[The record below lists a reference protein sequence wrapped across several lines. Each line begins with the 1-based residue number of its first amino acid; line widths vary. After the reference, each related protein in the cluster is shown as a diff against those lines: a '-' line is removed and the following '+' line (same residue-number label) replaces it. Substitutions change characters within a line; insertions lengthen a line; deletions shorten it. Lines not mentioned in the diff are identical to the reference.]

1 MWGKKKN
8 IEGLSS
14 KIQSKQNK
22 AMRLIML
29 LSVFIVI
36 VSLAFIVSRDS
47 LAAPKA
53 VNPDGKSGGS
63 KAMSQQDIEAA
74 ANVYRSYSL
83 VRSCVDEFESYSVDR
98 GGQTY
103 VIPDVDHIENMR
115 VYTQTNT
122 GPSNQKSATASYT
135 DADNQEHACSIDNI
149 QSAAKSSGVNIDLA
163 DLKKEMEAT
172 RDDNLKIIRPVKIAP
187 IIKDKILSK
196 MKSIS
201 SDAALFLVYKD
212 AFTKRCTKGDFYTS
226 EPTNKET
233 WMFSQG
239 STLKANS
246 DGKYDIG
253 TVYINKN
260 TGGPL
265 DEHRGAPFVSKNKKD
280 SSGATCYSLYDGMN
294 KTFPA
299 YVNAI
304 NASVD
309 KTGDKAQ
316 DQNNDS
322 GSDDAGEDDEKDK
335 CNAGFFGFGFLLCP
349 GQNLLNLIIDFLYG
363 IIENIL
369 DWRLLET
376 SGSQIKSYWEKFLS
390 IANVILV
397 IAFLVIIYS
406 TATSDGLSNYDV
418 KKMLPRIVILAIVI
432 NISFYVCAAIVDL
445 CNIAGRGVM
454 ALLISTSPGGEG
466 LGLGEKIGTVV
477 SNVATG
483 VAGGIAGVVA
493 GVILFVSIGPPAVL
507 ALIVIIL
514 ALIFRGVALTMMVII
529 SPIAIALYLFPS
541 AAMNKWHVKWRDA
554 FIKMLLVYPMF
565 MAVWGG
571 SKLIASVTASTQNPI
586 IGFITSLICTIAPAV
601 AIIPLF
607 KMSGDVMGKAT
618 AAIAG
623 SKLAN
628 SAATG
633 IHGAVSKS
641 RPMRHASN
649 IMPNALQAAQNRFG
663 DTPLIGGVLRS
674 DGVNKAISAADKQYN
689 ELDKQ
694 AMENA
699 NDKISRMNGGQLQEA
714 FLSGTVDGNQITD
727 THTMR
732 AIIAKQAP
740 NATMEQAQQSMQ
752 SVNARANWLQ
762 EHGREREANELRR
775 SYADAM
781 IENGKSGISATTLN
795 NWADTGWN
803 NDQFNANYTDAIAN
817 YASGLSAQAVSN
829 TSSANMQ
836 HIQDTLNNA
845 TANGG
850 NVATADTAK
859 RNLATQSNTA
869 LSNPDLSSN
878 MSSTTRETLREN
890 AMFRSN
896 AGQNLANRLGLDDIY
911 HNANA
916 GGAARVNAMTRARTI
931 SADDLNR
938 LDQIDRNRLHSVIT
952 VNRTEPIPVARWERP
967 RA

>member
-1 MWGKKKN
+1 
-8 IEGLSS
+8 
-14 KIQSKQNK
+14 
-22 AMRLIML
+22 
-29 LSVFIVI
+29 
-36 VSLAFIVSRDS
+36 
-47 LAAPKA
+47 
-53 VNPDGKSGGS
+53 
-63 KAMSQQDIEAA
+63 MSQKDIEAA
-74 ANVYRSYSL
+74 VNTYKSYSL
-83 VRSCVDEFESYSVDR
+83 VKACVDEFNSYGGDDINRFDSIGSFVHESSNSSGY
-98 GGQTY
+98 G
-103 VIPDVDHIENMR
+103 PNR
-115 VYTQTNT
+115 V
-122 GPSNQKSATASYT
+122 SATMINYI
-135 DADNQEHACSIDNI
+135 DGDNKENTCTNDSI
-149 QSAAKSSGVNIDLA
+149 QSAAKSAGIDINIADELNTLA
-163 DLKKEMEAT
+163 SSKNSKT
-172 RDDNLKIIRPVKIAP
+172 VKASDVASL
-187 IIKDKILSK
+187 IKDKILSK

-201 SDAALFLVYKD
+201 SDAALFMVYKD
-212 AFTKRCTKGDFYTS
+212 AFTKRCSSGDFYKSTTD
-226 EPTNKET
+226 PVNKET
-233 WMFSQG
+233 WKFEQG
-239 STLKANS
+239 STLKANGE
-246 DGKYDIG
+246 GKYDLG
-253 TVYINKN
+253 TVYIDKNK
-260 TGGPL
+260 GGPL
-265 DEHRGAPFVSKNKKD
+265 DEHRGAPFVSKAQKD
-280 SSGATCYSLYDGMN
+280 SKGETCYSLYDKMN

-304 NASVD
+304 NASVEE
-309 KTGDKAQ
+309 TGDKAQ
-316 DQNNDS
+316 DQNADS
-322 GSDDAGEDDEKDK
+322 GDGSEGDDEKDK

-571 SKLIASVTASTQNPI
+571 SKLISSVTASTQNPV

-641 RPMRHASN
+641 RPMRRASN

-699 NDKISRMNGGQLQEA
+699 NDKISRMNSGQLQEA
-714 FLSGTVDGNQITD
+714 FLGGTVDGNQITD

-781 IENGKSGISATTLN
+781 IENGKSGVSAATLN
-795 NWADTGWN
+795 NWADTGWSN
-803 NDQFNANYTDAIAN
+803 NDFDANYSN
-817 YASGLSAQAVSN
+817 AVSN
-829 TSSANMQ
+829 YVSGMSASAVSSTSAGDME
-836 HIQDTLNNA
+836 HIQDTLNHAVARGAGA
-845 TANGG
+845 TAVEN
-850 NVATADTAK
+850 A
-859 RNLATQSNTA
+859 RQNLAAQSSAVLNNEDMRSKMSNT
-869 LSNPDLSSN
+869 SI
-878 MSSTTRETLREN
+878 EVLREN
-890 AMFRSN
+890 TLLRNNASQATTTRFNLDSAGSN
-896 AGQNLANRLGLDDIY
+896 IDRQ
-911 HNANA
+911 
-916 GGAARVNAMTRARTI
+916 TRARF
-931 SADDLNR
+931 LNGAGNMGGYTPR
-938 LDQIDRNRLHSVIT
+938 RNRTNSNTPHGTTADRSA
-952 VNRTEPIPVARWERP
+952 PSPDARWDR
-967 RA
+967 RR

>member
-1 MWGKKKN
+1 M
-8 IEGLSS
+8 
-14 KIQSKQNK
+14 
-22 AMRLIML
+22 
-29 LSVFIVI
+29 
-36 VSLAFIVSRDS
+36 
-47 LAAPKA
+47 
-53 VNPDGKSGGS
+53 
-63 KAMSQQDIEAA
+63 
-74 ANVYRSYSL
+74 
-83 VRSCVDEFESYSVDR
+83 
-98 GGQTY
+98 
-103 VIPDVDHIENMR
+103 
-115 VYTQTNT
+115 
-122 GPSNQKSATASYT
+122 
-135 DADNQEHACSIDNI
+135 
-149 QSAAKSSGVNIDLA
+149 
-163 DLKKEMEAT
+163 
-172 RDDNLKIIRPVKIAP
+172 
-187 IIKDKILSK
+187 
-196 MKSIS
+196 
-201 SDAALFLVYKD
+201 
-212 AFTKRCTKGDFYTS
+212 
-226 EPTNKET
+226 
-233 WMFSQG
+233 
-239 STLKANS
+239 
-246 DGKYDIG
+246 
-253 TVYINKN
+253 
-260 TGGPL
+260 
-265 DEHRGAPFVSKNKKD
+265 
-280 SSGATCYSLYDGMN
+280 
-294 KTFPA
+294 
-299 YVNAI
+299 
-304 NASVD
+304 
-309 KTGDKAQ
+309 
-316 DQNNDS
+316 
-322 GSDDAGEDDEKDK
+322 
-335 CNAGFFGFGFLLCP
+335 LCP

-363 IIENIL
+363 IIDNIL

-376 SGSQIKSYWEKFLS
+376 NGSQIKSYWEKFLS

-397 IAFLVIIYS
+397 IAFLIIIYS
-406 TATSDGLSNYDV
+406 TATSAGLNNYDI

-432 NISFYVCAAIVDL
+432 NISFYVCAAVVDL

-454 ALLISTSPGGEG
+454 ALLISTSPGEG
-466 LGLGEKIGTVV
+466 LGLGEKIGNVV

-493 GVILFVSIGPPAVL
+493 GAILFVSIGPPAVL

-641 RPMRHASN
+641 RPMRRASN

-699 NDKISRMNGGQLQEA
+699 NDKISRMNSGQLQEA
-714 FLSGTVDGNQITD
+714 FLGGTVDGNQITD

-817 YASGLSAQAVSN
+817 YASGMSAQAVSN

-845 TANGG
+845 ATNGG
-850 NVATADTAK
+850 NTATADTAR

-869 LSNPDLSSN
+869 LNNPDLSSN
-878 MSSTTRETLREN
+878 MSSSTREALREN

-911 HNANA
+911 HNANS
-916 GGAARVNAMTRARTI
+916 GGAARVNAMARARMI
-931 SADDLNR
+931 SEDDLSR
-938 LDQIDRNRLHSVIT
+938 LDQIDRNRLRSVLT

-967 RA
+967 RT

>member
-1 MWGKKKN
+1 MSNGHRR
-8 IEGLSS
+8 LS
-14 KIQSKQNK
+14 
-22 AMRLIML
+22 RFTVLLGVLITVISFTFI
-29 LSVFIVI
+29 LSHN
-36 VSLAFIVSRDS
+36 S

-63 KAMSQQDIEAA
+63 KAMSQKDIEAA
-74 ANVYRSYSL
+74 VNTYKSYSM
-83 VRSCVDEFESYSVDR
+83 VRACVDEFNSYGGDDINRFDSIGSFVHESSNSSGY
-98 GGQTY
+98 G
-103 VIPDVDHIENMR
+103 PNR
-115 VYTQTNT
+115 V
-122 GPSNQKSATASYT
+122 SATMINYI
-135 DADNQEHACSIDNI
+135 DGDNKENTCTNDSI
-149 QSAAKSSGVNIDLA
+149 QSAAKSAGIDINIADELNTLA
-163 DLKKEMEAT
+163 SSKNSKT
-172 RDDNLKIIRPVKIAP
+172 VKASDVASL
-187 IIKDKILSK
+187 IKDKILSK

-201 SDAALFLVYKD
+201 SDAALFMVYKD
-212 AFTKRCTKGDFYTS
+212 AFTKRCSSGDFYKSTTD
-226 EPTNKET
+226 PVNKET
-233 WMFSQG
+233 WKFEQG
-239 STLKANS
+239 STLKANGE
-246 DGKYDIG
+246 GKYDLG
-253 TVYINKN
+253 TVYIDKNK
-260 TGGPL
+260 GGPL
-265 DEHRGAPFVSKNKKD
+265 DEHRGAPFVSKAQKD
-280 SSGATCYSLYDGMN
+280 SKGETCYSLYDKMN

-304 NASVD
+304 NASVEE
-309 KTGDKAQ
+309 TGDKAQ
-316 DQNNDS
+316 DQNADS
-322 GSDDAGEDDEKDK
+322 GDGSEGDEEKDK
-335 CNAGFFGFGFLLCP
+335 CNAGLFGFGFLLCP

-376 SGSQIKSYWEKFLS
+376 NGSQIKSYWEKFLS

-397 IAFLVIIYS
+397 IAFLIIIYS

-454 ALLISTSPGGEG
+454 ALLISTSPGSEG

-571 SKLIASVTASTQNPI
+571 SKLIASVTASTQNPV

-633 IHGAVSKS
+633 IHGAISKS

-699 NDKISRMNGGQLQEA
+699 NDKISRMNSGQLQEA
-714 FLSGTVDGNQITD
+714 FLGGTVDGNQITD

-781 IENGKSGISATTLN
+781 IENGKSGVSAATLN

-817 YASGLSAQAVSN
+817 YASGMSAQTVSN

-845 TANGG
+845 ATNGG
-850 NVATADTAK
+850 NTATADTAR

-869 LSNPDLSSN
+869 LNNPDLSSN
-878 MSSTTRETLREN
+878 MSSSTREALREN

-911 HNANA
+911 HNANS
-916 GGAARVNAMTRARTI
+916 GGAARVNAMARARMI
-931 SADDLNR
+931 SEDDLSR
-938 LDQIDRNRLHSVIT
+938 LDQIDRNRLRSVLT

-967 RA
+967 RT

>member
-1 MWGKKKN
+1 MRRQKKN
-8 IEGLSS
+8 NRGIISKMSDGHRRLSHFTVLLG
-14 KIQSKQNK
+14 I
-22 AMRLIML
+22 LITVISFTFI
-29 LSVFIVI
+29 LSHN
-36 VSLAFIVSRDS
+36 S

-63 KAMSQQDIEAA
+63 KAMSQKDIEAA
-74 ANVYRSYSL
+74 VNTYKSYSL
-83 VRSCVDEFESYSVDR
+83 VKACVDEFNSYGGDEINQFNSIGSFVHYSSNSSGYGPNPASV
-98 GGQTY
+98 TMINY
-103 VIPDVDHIENMR
+103 VDGDNKEN
-115 VYTQTNT
+115 TCTND
-122 GPSNQKSATASYT
+122 S
-135 DADNQEHACSIDNI
+135 I
-149 QSAAKSSGVNIDLA
+149 QSAAKSAGIDINIADELNTLA
-163 DLKKEMEAT
+163 SSKNSKT
-172 RDDNLKIIRPVKIAP
+172 VKASDVASL
-187 IIKDKILSK
+187 IKDKILSK

-201 SDAALFLVYKD
+201 SDAALFMVYKD
-212 AFTKRCTKGDFYTS
+212 AFTKRCSSGDFYTS
-226 EPTNKET
+226 TTDPVNKET
-233 WMFSQG
+233 WKFEHG
-239 STLKANS
+239 STLKANGE
-246 DGKYDIG
+246 GKYDLG
-253 TVYINKN
+253 TVYIDKNK
-260 TGGPL
+260 GGSL
-265 DEHRGAPFVSKNKKD
+265 DEHRGAPFVSKAQKD
-280 SSGATCYSLYDGMN
+280 SKGETCYSLYDRMN

-304 NASVD
+304 NASVEE
-309 KTGDKAQ
+309 TGDKAQ
-316 DQNNDS
+316 DQNADS
-322 GSDDAGEDDEKDK
+322 GDGSEGDDEKDK

-397 IAFLVIIYS
+397 IAFLIIIYS

-432 NISFYVCAAIVDL
+432 NISFYVCAAVVDL

-641 RPMRHASN
+641 RPMRL
-649 IMPNALQAAQNRFG
+649 MPNALQAAQNRFG

-714 FLSGTVDGNQITD
+714 FLGGTVDGNQITD

-795 NWADTGWN
+795 NWADTGWE

-836 HIQDTLNNA
+836 HIQNTLNNA
-845 TANGG
+845 AANGG

-916 GGAARVNAMTRARTI
+916 GGAARVNATARARMI
-931 SADDLNR
+931 SRDDLNR
-938 LDQIDRNRLHSVIT
+938 LDQIDRNRLHSVMT

>member
-1 MWGKKKN
+1 MRRQKKN
-8 IEGLSS
+8 NIGLVS
-14 KIQSKQNK
+14 KMSNGHR
-22 AMRLIML
+22 RLSHFTVL
-29 LSVFIVI
+29 LVIIITAISFTFIL
-36 VSLAFIVSRDS
+36 SHDS

-63 KAMSQQDIEAA
+63 KAMSQKDIEAA
-74 ANVYRSYSL
+74 VNTYKSYSL
-83 VRSCVDEFESYSVDR
+83 VKACVDEFNSYGGDDINRFDSIGSFVHESSNSSGY
-98 GGQTY
+98 G
-103 VIPDVDHIENMR
+103 PNR
-115 VYTQTNT
+115 V
-122 GPSNQKSATASYT
+122 SATMINYI
-135 DADNQEHACSIDNI
+135 DGDNKENTCTNDSI
-149 QSAAKSSGVNIDLA
+149 QSAAKSAGVDINIADELNTLA
-163 DLKKEMEAT
+163 SSRNSKT
-172 RDDNLKIIRPVKIAP
+172 VKASDVSSL
-187 IIKDKILSK
+187 IKDKILSK

-201 SDAALFLVYKD
+201 SDAALFMVYKD
-212 AFTKRCTKGDFYTS
+212 AFTKRCSSGDFYKSTTD
-226 EPTNKET
+226 PVNKET
-233 WMFSQG
+233 WKFEQG
-239 STLKANS
+239 STLKANGE
-246 DGKYDIG
+246 GKYDLG
-253 TVYINKN
+253 TVYIDKNK
-260 TGGPL
+260 GGPL
-265 DEHRGAPFVSKNKKD
+265 DEHRGAPFVSKAQKD
-280 SSGATCYSLYDGMN
+280 SKGETCYSLYDKMN

-304 NASVD
+304 NASVEE
-309 KTGDKAQ
+309 TGDKAQ
-316 DQNNDS
+316 DQNADS
-322 GSDDAGEDDEKDK
+322 GDGSEGDDEKDK

-376 SGSQIKSYWEKFLS
+376 NGSQIKSYWEKFLS

-541 AAMNKWHVKWRDA
+541 TAMNKWHVKWRDA

-641 RPMRHASN
+641 RPMRRASN

-699 NDKISRMNGGQLQEA
+699 NDKISRMNSGQLQEA
-714 FLSGTVDGNQITD
+714 FLGGTVDGNQITD

-781 IENGKSGISATTLN
+781 IENGKSGISAATLN

-817 YASGLSAQAVSN
+817 YASGMSAQTVSN

-845 TANGG
+845 AANGG
-850 NVATADTAK
+850 NAATADTAR

-869 LSNPDLSSN
+869 LNNPDLSSN

-911 HNANA
+911 HNANS
-916 GGAARVNAMTRARTI
+916 GGAARVNAMARARMI
-931 SADDLNR
+931 SEDDLSR
-938 LDQIDRNRLHSVIT
+938 LDQIDRNRLRSVLT

-967 RA
+967 RT

>member
-1 MWGKKKN
+1 MRKQKKN
-8 IEGLSS
+8 NRGLIS
-14 KIQSKQNK
+14 KMSNGHR
-22 AMRLIML
+22 RLSHFAVL
-29 LSVFIVI
+29 LGILITVISFTFIL
-36 VSLAFIVSRDS
+36 SHNS

-53 VNPDGKSGGS
+53 VNPDGKSSGS
-63 KAMSQQDIEAA
+63 KAMSQKDIEAA
-74 ANVYRSYSL
+74 VNTYKSYSL
-83 VRSCVDEFESYSVDR
+83 VRACVDEFNSY
-98 GGQTY
+98 GGDDISRFDSIGSFVHTSSNSSGY
-103 VIPDVDHIENMR
+103 GPNR
-115 VYTQTNT
+115 V
-122 GPSNQKSATASYT
+122 SATMINYI
-135 DADNQEHACSIDNI
+135 DGDNKENTCTNDSI
-149 QSAAKSSGVNIDLA
+149 QSAAKSAGIDINIADELNTLA
-163 DLKKEMEAT
+163 SSKNSKT
-172 RDDNLKIIRPVKIAP
+172 VKASDVASL
-187 IIKDKILSK
+187 IKDKILSK

-201 SDAALFLVYKD
+201 SDAALFMVYKD
-212 AFTKRCTKGDFYTS
+212 AFTKRCSSGDFYTS
-226 EPTNKET
+226 TTDPVNKET
-233 WMFSQG
+233 WKFEQG
-239 STLKANS
+239 STLKANGE
-246 DGKYDIG
+246 GKYDLG
-253 TVYINKN
+253 TVYIDKNK
-260 TGGPL
+260 GGPL
-265 DEHRGAPFVSKNKKD
+265 DEHRGAPFVSKAQKD
-280 SSGATCYSLYDGMN
+280 SKGETCYSLYDKMN

-304 NASVD
+304 NASVEE
-309 KTGDKAQ
+309 TGDKAQ
-316 DQNNDS
+316 DQNADS
-322 GSDDAGEDDEKDK
+322 GDGSEGDDEKDK

-397 IAFLVIIYS
+397 IAFLIIIYS

-454 ALLISTSPGGEG
+454 ALLISTSPGSEG

-571 SKLIASVTASTQNPI
+571 SKLIASVTASTQNPV

-641 RPMRHASN
+641 RPMRRASN

-714 FLSGTVDGNQITD
+714 FLNGTVDGNQITD

-781 IENGKSGISATTLN
+781 IENGKSGVSAATLN
-795 NWADTGWN
+795 NWADTGWSN
-803 NDQFNANYTDAIAN
+803 NDFDANYSN
-817 YASGLSAQAVSN
+817 AVSN
-829 TSSANMQ
+829 YVSGMSASAVSSTSAGDME
-836 HIQDTLNNA
+836 HIQDTLNHAVARGAGA
-845 TANGG
+845 TAVEN
-850 NVATADTAK
+850 A
-859 RNLATQSNTA
+859 RQNLAAQSSAVLNNEDMRSKMSNT
-869 LSNPDLSSN
+869 SI
-878 MSSTTRETLREN
+878 EVLREN
-890 AMFRSN
+890 TLLRNNASQATTTRFNLDSARSN
-896 AGQNLANRLGLDDIY
+896 IDRQ
-911 HNANA
+911 
-916 GGAARVNAMTRARTI
+916 TRARF
-931 SADDLNR
+931 LNGAGNMGGYTPR
-938 LDQIDRNRLHSVIT
+938 RNRTNSNTPHGTTADRSA
-952 VNRTEPIPVARWERP
+952 PSPDARWDR
-967 RA
+967 RR